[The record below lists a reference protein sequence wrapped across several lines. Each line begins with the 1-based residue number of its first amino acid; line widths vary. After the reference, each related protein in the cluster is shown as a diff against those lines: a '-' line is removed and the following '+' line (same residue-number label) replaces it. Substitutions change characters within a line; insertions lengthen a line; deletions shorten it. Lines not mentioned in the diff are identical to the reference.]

1 MSAVRVVPAA
11 ALAAAQDSTLLDRA
25 LAALLEQPS
34 AHLTISAFPG
44 VGKSHFFR
52 AARAASFPDLL
63 VRDSDSSQ
71 HKENWPVG
79 YLDHL
84 TASLP
89 ATHSI
94 TLVSSHAEVLAGLHE
109 RGIDCYVVY
118 PRQEDKAV
126 YMKRYRERGSP
137 EAFVTLMDERWDA
150 FHEHLRSQQFARGV
164 ETREGEYL
172 SDVMPRIIA
181 DYLRQC
187 S

>member
-1 MSAVRVVPAA
+1 MSAVRVIPPA
-11 ALAAAQDSTLLDRA
+11 ALAAAQENSLDRA
-25 LAALLEQPS
+25 LAAFLEQPR

-52 AARAASFPDLL
+52 AAKAASFPDLL
-63 VRDSDSSQ
+63 VRDSDSSL
-71 HKENWPVG
+71 HKVLWPVG

-84 TASLP
+84 TAPIP
-89 ATHSI
+89 ATHSL

-109 RGIDCYVVY
+109 RGTDCYVVY
-118 PRQEDKAV
+118 PRQDDKAA

-137 EAFVTLMDERWDA
+137 EAFLTLMDDRWDT

-164 ETREGEYL
+164 EAREGEYL